1 MELSEILAGLFAVVG
16 GIVSL
21 AVFARAGR
29 RTAAFMRAKPV
40 KISAF
45 SDYILLAFLVVATA
59 FVALSISRL
68 FYDWLGAENAL
79 ATFVPTFAM
88 QLLAISAVWLFCRFS
103 EARAELGFA
112 GSREF
117 FKGAVKE
124 GGRYFL
130 YAIAVVFSA
139 NFAVSM
145 AVYSLTGE
153 FPPKQEA
160 VELFGSL
167 ENPWEVSLSAVSIA
181 VFAPVAEELVF
192 RGLLYG
198 ILKGLWANFRFGAV
212 AAAAL
217 SGVLFALIH
226 NDAYVFLPL
235 ALMGMCL
242 CFAYERSGSIVSP
255 IIVHSLFNSLN
266 LIFILFLPR

>member
-16 GIVSL
+16 GAFSL

-45 SDYILLAFLVVATA
+45 SDYILLAFLAVATA

-68 FYDWLGAENAL
+68 FYDWLGAGNAL

-88 QLLAISAVWLFCRFS
+88 QLLTISAVWLFCRFS
-103 EARAELGFA
+103 EAKVDLAIA

-167 ENPWEVSLSAVSIA
+167 ENPWAVLLSAVSIA
-181 VFAPVAEELVF
+181 FFAPVAEELVF

-198 ILKGLWANFRFGAV
+198 IFKGLWANFRFGTV
-212 AAAAL
+212 AAAAV

>member
-1 MELSEILAGLFAVVG
+1 MELSETLAGLFAVVG
-16 GIVSL
+16 GVVSL
-21 AVFARAGR
+21 AVFARAWR
-29 RTAAFMRAKPV
+29 RTAAFMRATPV

-45 SDYILLAFLVVATA
+45 SDYILLAFLAVATA

-68 FYDWLGAENAL
+68 FYDWLGAGNAL

-103 EARAELGFA
+103 EANVELAIA

-160 VELFGSL
+160 VELFGLL
-167 ENPWEVSLSAVSIA
+167 ENPWAVSLSAVSIA

-198 ILKGLWANFRFGAV
+198 IFKGLWANFRFGAV
-212 AAAAL
+212 AAAAV

>member
-45 SDYILLAFLVVATA
+45 SDYILLAFLAVATA

-167 ENPWEVSLSAVSIA
+167 ENPWAVSLSAVSIA

-198 ILKGLWANFRFGAV
+198 IFKGLWANFRFGAV